1 MTQHEFQDKRGSG
14 LTLGD
19 MDRGDVTA
27 HLLIV
32 FGMLGNVTTVYIY
45 TRSRELRHK
54 KVFELILAAFDI
66 YALFVVLPVVSID
79 LYEDDGIS
87 VYSIVTSSICAHSYY
102 ITILCRAPSAAMLP
116 FITHSLSIHSLKNGA
131 CDL

>member
-32 FGMLGNVTTVYIY
+32 FGMLGNVTTVCVH
-45 TRSRELRHK
+45 LHK
-54 KVFELILAAFDI
+54 KQGTATQE
-66 YALFVVLPVVSID
+66 
-79 LYEDDGIS
+79 S
-87 VYSIVTSSICAHSYY
+87 V
-102 ITILCRAPSAAMLP
+102 
-116 FITHSLSIHSLKNGA
+116 
-131 CDL
+131 